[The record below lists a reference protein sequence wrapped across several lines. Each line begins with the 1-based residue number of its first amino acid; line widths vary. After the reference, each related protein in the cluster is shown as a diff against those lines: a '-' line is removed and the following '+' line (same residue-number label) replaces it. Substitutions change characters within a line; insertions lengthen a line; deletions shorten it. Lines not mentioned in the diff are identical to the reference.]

1 MVPKP
6 KNIFCEFTN
15 TDMYVGRAYK
25 TGENSRIG
33 ALPAGPTDYWKGLE
47 AVSNADCHQV
57 L

>member
-33 ALPAGPTDYWKGLE
+33 TLPAGPTDYWKGLE